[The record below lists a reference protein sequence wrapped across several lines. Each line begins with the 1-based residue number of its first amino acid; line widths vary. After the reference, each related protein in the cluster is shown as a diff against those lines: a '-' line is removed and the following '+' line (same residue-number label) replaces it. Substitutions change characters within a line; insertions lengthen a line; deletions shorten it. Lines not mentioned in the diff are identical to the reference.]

1 MTTLGHLEGLPLVLA
16 CEWSHLLSPRL
27 VPLVPKLKNSS
38 KTLADALTS
47 SCLFHS
53 PMRPRGLHHPSPRFF
68 DQLSPSRFVNG
79 LQSSSVNI
87 FLMTSSLLLL
97 SKLPCIC
104 LSLIKVI

>member
-1 MTTLGHLEGLPLVLA
+1 M
-16 CEWSHLLSPRL
+16 
-27 VPLVPKLKNSS
+27 
-38 KTLADALTS
+38 
-47 SCLFHS
+47 
-53 PMRPRGLHHPSPRFF
+53 F

-97 SKLPCIC
+97 SKLSCIC